1 MEAPY
6 KICISVPTDRHLDP
20 ARRTVISVTSKK
32 LLNNKKIR
40 WDLLKL
46 QQLTSKKRKKD
57 SLFDRCKKKKKN
69 TKCIKHN
76 MKQTYIKQFGFLAD
90 TSDFQMNFYKI
101 YIFNEMIYHCEKQ
114 VSISSLY

>member
-6 KICISVPTDRHLDP
+6 KICISVPTDRYLDL

-46 QQLTSKKRKKD
+46 
-57 SLFDRCKKKKKN
+57 
-69 TKCIKHN
+69 
-76 MKQTYIKQFGFLAD
+76 
-90 TSDFQMNFYKI
+90 
-101 YIFNEMIYHCEKQ
+101 
-114 VSISSLY
+114 